1 MVVGHGEP
9 ANMATRKMTCTFNK
23 LFEELAADIYGEVYR
38 RETDGLEESRA
49 RISVQCIGSLFS
61 C

>member
-9 ANMATRKMTCTFNK
+9 ANMATRKMTCTFNT
-23 LFEELAADIYGEVYR
+23 LFDELAANMYGEVYR

-49 RISVQCIGSLFS
+49 RISV
-61 C
+61 